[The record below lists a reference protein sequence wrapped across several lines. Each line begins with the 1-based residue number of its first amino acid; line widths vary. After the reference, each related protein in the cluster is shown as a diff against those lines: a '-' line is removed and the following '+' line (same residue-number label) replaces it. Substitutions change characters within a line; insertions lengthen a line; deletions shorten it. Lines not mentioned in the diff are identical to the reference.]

1 MTNPL
6 ASNADKIEIGDMVEV
21 LRCAP
26 YHYPH
31 GARAKV
37 VDIGE
42 RGTRVYI
49 KIEFYPEV
57 WVIDRVHVAKVVWDT

>member
-26 YHYPH
+26 YHYPRGAH
-31 GARAKV
+31 GKV

-42 RGTRVYI
+42 RGTRVYF
-49 KIEFYPEV
+49 KIESDPEV